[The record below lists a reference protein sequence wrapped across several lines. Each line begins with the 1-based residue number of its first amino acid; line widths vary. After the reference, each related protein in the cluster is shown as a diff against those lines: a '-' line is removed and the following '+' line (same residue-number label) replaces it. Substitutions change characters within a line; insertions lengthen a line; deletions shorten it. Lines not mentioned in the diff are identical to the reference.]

1 MAETRIADII
11 VPEVWAPYVV
21 QKSVEIS
28 ALFKSGLVAADPRIE
43 VGSRQGGETVN
54 MPFWSD
60 LDGEAEELSDQK
72 ALTPSKIGTGEDVA
86 VMQALGKAFSSNDLA
101 EALNVDREDP
111 AEVIASLVAWFW
123 DRNMQYRVISQLQGA
138 FAAANMSDNILDIS
152 GLVAGAA
159 VIDKV
164 SFADASFVLGDK
176 YESLSSVAMHS
187 KTYSKLYIDDL
198 IETVKGS
205 DGKSFPS
212 YQGKRVILDDGCPVS
227 SGVYTTY
234 LFGPG
239 AVGYAEGD
247 PKVPAETDR
256 DSLAG
261 VDVLISRRHFV
272 LHVRGVK
279 WVGTATIST
288 GDEIGGHPTRAE
300 LATGANWTRVYDP
313 KNIRVVAFKHRIAAA

>member
-1 MAETRIADII
+1 MPETRIADII

-21 QKSVEIS
+21 QRSVETS
-28 ALFKSGLVAADPRIE
+28 ALFESGLVKADSRIE
-43 VGSRQGGETVN
+43 VGTRQGGETVN
-54 MPFWSD
+54 MPFWND
-60 LDGEAEELSDQK
+60 LEGEAEELSDQK
-72 ALTPSKIGTGEDVA
+72 PLTPAKIGTGQDVA
-86 VMQALGKAFSSNDLA
+86 VMQALGKPFAANDLA
-101 EALNVDREDP
+101 EALNVDHEDP
-111 AEVIASLVAWFW
+111 ADAIAGLVAGFW
-123 DRNMQYRVISQLQGA
+123 NRNMQYRVISQLQGA

-159 VIDKV
+159 VIDKT

-187 KTYSKLYIDDL
+187 KTYSKLYKDDL
-198 IETVKGS
+198 IDTEKGS
-205 DGKSFPS
+205 DGKTFPS

-227 SGVYTTY
+227 NGVYTTY

-239 AVGYAEGD
+239 AVGYAEGN

-261 VDVLISRRHFV
+261 VDVLITRRHFV

-279 WVGTATIST
+279 WIGSATIST
-288 GDEIGGHPTRAE
+288 GDETGGHPTRAE
-300 LATGANWTRVYDP
+300 LATGTNWTRVYDP
-313 KNIRVVAFKHRIAAA
+313 KNIRVVAFKHRIAAV